1 MESLTDL
8 HNPLFAGFPADA
20 YQQWNQALDRAI
32 VDLRESAKWA
42 TDKPWSMKYADFS
55 ASEEKMH
62 GVSMFV
68 PQEPS
73 RGNYARV
80 NEDIKKMEW
89 YAATN

>member
-68 PQEPS
+68 PPGSLS
-73 RGNYARV
+73 RQLCSLQ
-80 NEDIKKMEW
+80 
-89 YAATN
+89 